1 METSESIQSLVVDLR
16 RPDMNSRSYTMTLSL
31 FFLLFIITLC
41 VTPLIGS
48 SKISLARAFSDTI
61 NISNNTDA
69 IILFQVRFPRILLG
83 ALTGA
88 ALSVAGAIFQALLR
102 NDLAAPFTLGV
113 SSGAA
118 LGAVIAI
125 ALNLHVSLLGFSM
138 VPLFAFLGSLGAI
151 ILVFSLVRTRHGEF
165 PTGVLLLAGVTANF
179 FFAAMVMFIHYLADF
194 SQSFSIIR
202 WLMGGLD
209 ITDYKT
215 VLSISPV
222 VFLGIFIL
230 MYISRDLNLISTGVH
245 SASSRGVDVARIQKI
260 GFITA
265 SLITGMVV
273 AILSIMKKIQL
284 LTVIFTIVMSTGSF
298 LRAEGLRFL
307 RESTMKLGLV
317 IAWLQVWAGIMT
329 LPRYRSPS
337 KLCILRRRWK
347 VKNVGAICGIMNTEK
362 PSHNWIVFRRVYG
375 ETEYHFYF
383 ARRLWVERFNLLW
396 Q

>member
-1 METSESIQSLVVDLR
+1 
-16 RPDMNSRSYTMTLSL
+16 MTLSL
-31 FFLLFIITLC
+31 FFLLFIVTLC

-61 NISNNTDA
+61 NISNNADA

-113 SSGAA
+113 SSVAA

-125 ALNLHVSLLGFSM
+125 SLNLHVSLLGLPM

-194 SQSFSIIR
+194 GQSFRIIH

-209 ITDYKT
+209 ITNYKT
-215 VLSISPV
+215 VLSIFPM
-222 VFLGIFIL
+222 VFLGTFIL
-230 MYISRDLNLISTGVH
+230 MIISRDLNLISTGIH
-245 SASSRGVDVARIQKI
+245 SASSRGVDVPRIQKV

-265 SLITGMVV
+265 SLMTGTVV
-273 AILSIMKKIQL
+273 ATSGPIGFVGLIVPHIVRLFVGPDLRILIPACML
-284 LTVIFTIVMSTGSF
+284 FGASF
-298 LRAEGLRFL
+298 LVACDTLARMLLAPTEIPVGII
-307 RESTMKLGLV
+307 TAILGGPFFV
-317 IAWLQVWAGIMT
+317 WLLKRKRQV
-329 LPRYRSPS
+329 
-337 KLCILRRRWK
+337 
-347 VKNVGAICGIMNTEK
+347 
-362 PSHNWIVFRRVYG
+362 
-375 ETEYHFYF
+375 
-383 ARRLWVERFNLLW
+383 
-396 Q
+396 